1 MNYNE
6 ILSNYK
12 KYFNTDLNMLDESYT
27 VIYSSN
33 YINISY
39 KYPVSEIINTTFYC
53 NNDVI
58 IPIWKNYYLSLNKD
72 FNKPEISLLCQFLSD
87 YITSDDLNN
96 NITAFLFELLNSK
109 IDSYKLEDF
118 FKLYNLKNDVAR
130 VIDIEFHDKASLFID
145 KLKSYIIDSK
155 NYFLITHS
163 PLHIS
168 IIDYTLDDKIISDIY
183 YLKKKDKIILN
194 IGIGNS
200 YPINLISKSYQEAKE
215 AIFISRTYNLDFT
228 TYYSNLRLEEVVSN
242 LSNAEKERI
251 YSSSYYQK
259 LNNLNLDMLETINT
273 IFSRN
278 LHLTDAAKDLY
289 IHRNTLVYR
298 IDKIKNLIGLD
309 IREFNDAIYLKFL
322 LILKRY
328 ENSEQKN

>member
-87 YITSDDLNN
+87 YIKSDDLNN
-96 NITAFLFELLNSK
+96 NINAFLFELLNSK

-118 FKLYNLKNDVAR
+118 FKLYNLKM
-130 VIDIEFHDKASLFID
+130 
-145 KLKSYIIDSK
+145 
-155 NYFLITHS
+155 
-163 PLHIS
+163 
-168 IIDYTLDDKIISDIY
+168 
-183 YLKKKDKIILN
+183 
-194 IGIGNS
+194 
-200 YPINLISKSYQEAKE
+200 
-215 AIFISRTYNLDFT
+215 
-228 TYYSNLRLEEVVSN
+228 
-242 LSNAEKERI
+242 
-251 YSSSYYQK
+251 
-259 LNNLNLDMLETINT
+259 MLQ
-273 IFSRN
+273 
-278 LHLTDAAKDLY
+278 
-289 IHRNTLVYR
+289 
-298 IDKIKNLIGLD
+298 G
-309 IREFNDAIYLKFL
+309 
-322 LILKRY
+322 
-328 ENSEQKN
+328 